1 MASYETKKDE
11 LAELEVTVI
20 AATSDD
26 RESTVEMASEWGL
39 TMPIA
44 YGVTRD
50 QVTGF
55 DAWRG
60 NNDHGQF
67 IQPMEF
73 LISRG
78 GTVYASMYASGP
90 IGRMAVEEAINGVK
104 YRINRRK
111 TLSRQNT

>member
-1 MASYETKKDE
+1 M
-11 LAELEVTVI
+11 AELEVTVI

-26 RESTVEMASEWGL
+26 MKSTIDMAGEWGL
-39 TMPIA
+39 TMPIG

-50 QVTGF
+50 QVAGF
-55 DAWRG
+55 DAW
-60 NNDHGQF
+60 HGDNEHGKF

-90 IGRMAVEEAINGVK
+90 IGRMAVEEAINGVN

-111 TLSRQNT
+111 TLSGKKT

>member
-1 MASYETKKDE
+1 MAG
-11 LAELEVTVI
+11 
-20 AATSDD
+20 
-26 RESTVEMASEWGL
+26 EWGL

-44 YGVTRD
+44 YGVTEA

-55 DAWRG
+55 DAW
-60 NNDHGQF
+60 HGDNEHGHF

-90 IGRMAVEEAINGVK
+90 IGRMAVEEAINGVN
-104 YRINRRK
+104 YRINRRM
-111 TLSRQNT
+111 TLSRQNK

>member
-1 MASYETKKDE
+1 
-11 LAELEVTVI
+11 
-20 AATSDD
+20 
-26 RESTVEMASEWGL
+26 MASEWGL

-50 QVTGF
+50 QVAGF
-55 DAWRG
+55 DAWHG
-60 NNDHGQF
+60 DNDHGKF

-73 LISRG
+73 LLSRG

-90 IGRMAVEEAINGVK
+90 IGRMGVEEAINGVN

-111 TLSRQNT
+111 TLSKQNS